1 MPASHHDVTAVD
13 APVQRPLSRRQKW
26 DLGLLFLAGLIST
39 ALFSAPLLLPAPA
52 PPQSASV
59 LSDPIA
65 AGGAVQIMTELED
78 AVVTWPEMAE
88 ASSERRFAAPRRVSR
103 GLKDRSG
110 LEEPGI
116 VAARVNTPLVRKLGR
131 LVAGD
136 GRYIVRPFP
145 TIEPEQ
151 R

>member
-1 MPASHHDVTAVD
+1 MLTPHDHATAEDV
-13 APVQRPLSRRQKW
+13 PVQRALSRRQKW
-26 DLGLLFLAGLIST
+26 DLGLLFAAGLLST
-39 ALFSAPLLLPAPA
+39 ALFSAPLLLPA

-65 AGGAVQIMTELED
+65 AGGSVQILTELED

-88 ASSERRFAAPRRVSR
+88 VSSERRFAAPRRVSR
-103 GLKDRSG
+103 GLKERGG
-110 LEEPGI
+110 LEAPGI